1 MTLRVP
7 RTAWLSATA
16 LLLLAGCTEHPQ
28 PARTTHPPAVPAGT
42 IRLAAFD
49 SCAHLLDGL
58 RTSAK
63 AAVGP
68 YGFGGPEY
76 AAGAAAEGAP
86 GARADSAAKGAV
98 PAQPDGGSVPNYSG
112 TNTHEA
118 GVDEPDLVKTDGKRI
133 VTVSGGVLRVVDVA
147 TRRITGQVAL
157 TEQTGGPRMYNA
169 AELLLSGNRALVLI
183 SGGYVPMRG
192 GPATDIAPQPAD
204 VLGPR
209 VLLVDLSGAPTITGR
224 YTVDGNLVDARQTG
238 DTARVVVRSSPRLL
252 FPNADRPLTE
262 AQRTA
267 VNEAYLDRTTVDD
280 WLPRYT
286 VDDSTGHHTGR
297 VDCTAVSRPVH
308 YTGSSM
314 LTVLTFDLGRPA
326 LGSGDPVTIVA
337 DGSTVYGTGP
347 SLYVAGYQDREL
359 PRVQARTTTELYRFD
374 TSKPGRPV
382 FAASGEVP
390 GYLLNQYAL
399 AEWNGHLRVATT
411 TAQPWAPPVVDPG
424 APNAPARPRPP
435 QTESTVY
442 TLTERGGQLVEA
454 GHVGGLGKGERIYA
468 VRFLGG
474 TGYVVTFRQTDPLYT
489 LDLRDASAPRVAG
502 ELKINGYSSYLH
514 PAGDGRLLGIG
525 QDATSSGRVQ
535 GMQVSLFD
543 VGDPA
548 KPTRL
553 AQYKLGYGYSEAEY
567 EPHAFLYWPATKLL
581 VVPVYQASSG
591 AVALRVGDTAFTELG
606 TVTHPASGQIRRSL
620 VIGDTLWTVSDGGL
634 AADEVRSGATPL
646 ARVAWLPYT

>member
-1 MTLRVP
+1 M
-7 RTAWLSATA
+7 
-16 LLLLAGCTEHPQ
+16 
-28 PARTTHPPAVPAGT
+28 
-42 IRLAAFD
+42 
-49 SCAHLLDGL
+49 
-58 RTSAK
+58 
-63 AAVGP
+63 
-68 YGFGGPEY
+68 
-76 AAGAAAEGAP
+76 
-86 GARADSAAKGAV
+86 
-98 PAQPDGGSVPNYSG
+98 
-112 TNTHEA
+112 
-118 GVDEPDLVKTDGKRI
+118 
-133 VTVSGGVLRVVDVA
+133 
-147 TRRITGQVAL
+147 
-157 TEQTGGPRMYNA
+157 
-169 AELLLSGNRALVLI
+169 
-183 SGGYVPMRG
+183 
-192 GPATDIAPQPAD
+192 
-204 VLGPR
+204 
-209 VLLVDLSGAPTITGR
+209 DLSGAPAIVGR

-238 DTARVVVRSSPRLL
+238 DTVRVVVRSAPRLL

-267 VNEAYLDRTTVDD
+267 VNEAYVDRTGVDD

-286 VDDSTGHHTGR
+286 VDDTTGHHTGR
-297 VDCTAVSRPVH
+297 VDCTAVSRPAR
-308 YTGSSM
+308 YTGGSM

-326 LGSGDPVTIVA
+326 LGTGDPVTIVA

-347 SLYVAGYQDREL
+347 SLYIAGYQDREL
-359 PRVQARTTTELYRFD
+359 PRMPARTTTELYRFD

-399 AEWNGHLRVATT
+399 SEWNGHLRIATT
-411 TAQPWAPPVVDPG
+411 SVQPWAPPVPVPG
-424 APNAPARPRPP
+424 GAGGAQPRPP
-435 QTESTVY
+435 QAESTVY

-525 QDATSSGRVQ
+525 QDATSTGRVQ

-548 KPTRL
+548 RPTRL

-591 AVALRVGDTAFTELG
+591 AVALRVGDSAFTELG
-606 TVTHPASGQIRRSL
+606 TVTHPASGPIRRSL
-620 VIGDTLWTVSDGGL
+620 VVGDTLWTVSDGGL
-634 AADEVRSGATPL
+634 AADQLRSGASPL
-646 ARVAWLPYT
+646 ARVAWLPYS